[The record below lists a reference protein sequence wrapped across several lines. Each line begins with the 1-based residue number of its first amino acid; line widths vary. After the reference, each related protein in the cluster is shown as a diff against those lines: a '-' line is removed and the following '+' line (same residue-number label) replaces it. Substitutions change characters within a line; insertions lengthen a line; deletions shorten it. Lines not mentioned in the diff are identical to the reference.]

1 MAAAAQLTDEEL
13 FSELRRF
20 GLSPGPVTESTR
32 PVYLKKLKKL
42 REDERA
48 GARGSANKT
57 RNSNNNNTGAGAA
70 PGEGGGGRAAPGMG
84 ARLASPDQP
93 YLPGGAGGGSR
104 SRAAPPAGGGKV
116 LLGFSSDES
125 DVEASPR
132 SQAGAGGG
140 SNSSRRERASPPVR
154 GLRPAASHGACS
166 ERNSFPPEAAR
177 RKPSAWWGAVARR
190 PTATAGAQTQDMR
203 EPGEGGEDDEEEER
217 QWKNRTVNGNR
228 HPSLG
233 GRAEY
238 SDSEE
243 EGERAKQQVLKEETA
258 ARQHRGRRSLSKSA
272 GPFTASKCAAAGPGM
287 METGQQRAG
296 GGGGAGVIAMND
308 RAEAAAAGSLDRGRN
323 EEEAA
328 VTSGGDCENLDTS
341 PSTPR
346 YRSTSSKNSPPLLVL
361 PQPTDMDSSKI
372 SDPLGTVRKAANNHV
387 LSGAAG
393 GFNIEPRI
401 YSATNSLPLGA
412 ATPSSLRINHS
423 NHTGANHTYLKN
435 TYKQKLSEPEEEL
448 LQQFKREEIST
459 TGGFSAHYLSMFLLT
474 AACLFFLIL
483 GLMYVRMRG
492 SGVAEHGEVN
502 IKNPFGEQLEE
513 IKANEKSLMM
523 NSLYKLHD
531 RLAQVAGDHDC
542 GNSIQRNLSVQETAA
557 YLKSLGPEYE
567 KVLNTALQWIMSRGE
582 DVGIKCIGNDPNE
595 ELNNVTDVKYL
606 ESTRPQMSFRC
617 RFRRAFI
624 TVTHRLSIL
633 LLGIGMVWG
642 VLHYMKYR
650 WTKEEEETRQMY
662 DMVVKIIDALRSHN
676 EACQENK
683 DLQPYMPIPHVC
695 DSLIPPQDRCLVH
708 MLIHVWNTDRDHTS
722 QRTSSYGKKMKK
734 VWNRAVD
741 FLAANESRVRT
752 ETRRIGGT
760 DFLVWRWIQ
769 PSAACDKILVIP
781 SKVWQGQAFHLDR
794 RNSPPNSLTP
804 CLKIRNMFDPVMEI
818 GDHWHLAIQ
827 EAILEKC
834 SDNDGIVHIAVDK
847 NSREGCVYVKC
858 LSPEYA
864 GKAFKALHGS
874 WFDGKLVTVKYL
886 RLDRY
891 HHRFPQALT
900 CNTPLK
906 PSNKHM
912 NSMSHL
918 RLRTGTTNSQG
929 SS

>member
-20 GLSPGPVTESTR
+20 GFSPGPVTESTR

-48 GARGSANKT
+48 GARGGANKT
-57 RNSNNNNTGAGAA
+57 RNSNNNNTGAAAA
-70 PGEGGGGRAAPGMG
+70 PGGGGRAAPGMG
-84 ARLASPDQP
+84 ARLASPGQP
-93 YLPGGAGGGSR
+93 SLPGGAGGGGR
-104 SRAAPPAGGGKV
+104 SRAAPPVGGGKV

-140 SNSSRRERASPPVR
+140 GGGSSSRRERASPPVR

-166 ERNSFPPEAAR
+166 ERNSSPPEAAR

-190 PTATAGAQTQDMR
+190 PTATAGAQTQGMR
-203 EPGEGGEDDEEEER
+203 EPGEGEEEEDEEER
-217 QWKNRTVNGNR
+217 QWKNRTVNGSR

-233 GRAEY
+233 CRAEY

-258 ARQHRGRRSLSKSA
+258 ARQHRARRSLSKSA
-272 GPFTASKCAAAGPGM
+272 APFTASKCAAAGAGM

-308 RAEAAAAGSLDRGRN
+308 RAEAAAAAGSLDRGRN
-323 EEEAA
+323 QEEEAA
-328 VTSGGDCENLDTS
+328 VTRGGDCKNLDTS
-341 PSTPR
+341 PSIPR

-387 LSGAAG
+387 LSGATG

-401 YSATNSLPLGA
+401 YSATNSLSLGA

-423 NHTGANHTYLKN
+423 NHTGSNHTYLKN

-448 LQQFKREEIST
+448 LQQFKREEVST

-492 SGVAEHGEVN
+492 SGVAERGEVN
-502 IKNPFGEQLEE
+502 
-513 IKANEKSLMM
+513 
-523 NSLYKLHD
+523 
-531 RLAQVAGDHDC
+531 RDHDC

-582 DVGIKCIGNDPNE
+582 DVGIKCIGNDPSE

-642 VLHYMKYR
+642 VLNYMKYR

-662 DMVVKIIDALRSHN
+662 DMVVKIIDVLRSHN

-695 DSLIPPQDRCLVH
+695 DSLIPPQDR
-708 MLIHVWNTDRDHTS
+708 
-722 QRTSSYGKKMKK
+722 KKMKK

-752 ETRRIGGT
+752 ETRRIGGA
-760 DFLVWRWIQ
+760 DDLVWRWIQ

>member
-1 MAAAAQLTDEEL
+1 MATAAQLTDEEL

-20 GLSPGPVTESTR
+20 GFSPGPVTESTR

-48 GARGSANKT
+48 GARSGANKT

-70 PGEGGGGRAAPGMG
+70 PGGGGPGRAAPGVG
-84 ARLASPDQP
+84 ARLVGAEHP
-93 YLPGGAGGGSR
+93 YLPGAAAGSSR

-125 DVEASPR
+125 DVETSPR
-132 SQAGAGGG
+132 SQAGAG
-140 SNSSRRERASPPVR
+140 SRRERASPLFR
-154 GLRPAASHGACS
+154 GLRPAAPHGACGVS
-166 ERNSFPPEAAR
+166 NSSPPEEAAR
-177 RKPSAWWGAVARR
+177 RKPNAWWGAAARR
-190 PTATAGAQTQDMR
+190 PTAAQGVR
-203 EPGEGGEDDEEEER
+203 EPGDGDEEGGEEDDEEEEEEESEQQR
-217 QWKNRTVNGNR
+217 WKNRTVNGNR
-228 HPSLG
+228 LLSYG
-233 GRAEY
+233 GSRDKY

-243 EGERAKQQVLKEETA
+243 EEAAAGPRAKQQVPKEESA
-258 ARQHRGRRSLSKSA
+258 VRRPRRSLSKSPA
-272 GPFTASKCAAAGPGM
+272 PFITSKCAAAGAGV
-287 METGQQRAG
+287 METGQERAG
-296 GGGGAGVIAMND
+296 GGCGAGVVTND
-308 RAEAAAAGSLDRGRN
+308 RAAAEAAAVGSLDRGRN
-323 EEEAA
+323 REEEEAA
-328 VTSGGDCENLDTS
+328 AAGGGGCENLDS
-341 PSTPR
+341 
-346 YRSTSSKNSPPLLVL
+346 SPPSPRFRIGLPKKSPTALLL
-361 PQPTDMDSSKI
+361 PPPLTDVDSSKI
-372 SDPLGTVRKAANNHV
+372 TDPPGTIRKATNNHV

-393 GFNIEPRI
+393 SYNVESRI
-401 YSATNSLPLGA
+401 YSATNSLPPGG
-412 ATPSSLRINHS
+412 TTSSLRLNHS
-423 NHTGANHTYLKN
+423 NHTGSNHTYLKN
-435 TYKQKLSEPEEEL
+435 TYKKNLSEPEEEL
-448 LQQFKREEIST
+448 LQQFKREEVST

-483 GLMYVRMRG
+483 GFTYLRMRG
-492 SGVAEHGEVN
+492 SGVAEDVGVN
-502 IKNPFGEQLEE
+502 REHE
-513 IKANEKSLMM
+513 
-523 NSLYKLHD
+523 
-531 RLAQVAGDHDC
+531 C
-542 GNSIQRNLSVQETAA
+542 GSSIQRNLTVQEAAA
-557 YLKSLGPEYE
+557 YLKNLDPEYE
-567 KVLNTALQWIMSRGE
+567 SVLNTALQWVLNSGE
-582 DVGIKCIGNDPNE
+582 DVGIKCLSNDPDE
-595 ELNNVTDVKYL
+595 MDVTNVTDVKYL
-606 ESTRPQMSFRC
+606 ESTSPKMSFRC
-617 RFRRAFI
+617 RFRRAFVN
-624 TVTHRLSIL
+624 VTHRLSIL
-633 LLGIGMVWG
+633 LLGIAMVWG

-650 WTKEEEETRQMY
+650 WAKEEEETRQMY
-662 DMVVKIIDALRSHN
+662 DMVVKIIDVLRSHS
-676 EACQENK
+676 EACSENK
-683 DLQPYMPIPHVC
+683 DLQSYMPILHVR
-695 DSLIPPQDRCLVH
+695 DSLIPPQDR
-708 MLIHVWNTDRDHTS
+708 R
-722 QRTSSYGKKMKK
+722 KMKK

-752 ETRRIGGT
+752 ETRRLGGAE
-760 DFLVWRWIQ
+760 FLVWKWMQ

>member
-1 MAAAAQLTDEEL
+1 MATAAQLTDEEL

-20 GLSPGPVTESTR
+20 GFSPGPVTESTR

-48 GARGSANKT
+48 GARSGANKT

-70 PGEGGGGRAAPGMG
+70 PGGGGGGAGRAG
-84 ARLASPDQP
+84 ARLAVSEHP
-93 YLPGGAGGGSR
+93 YLPGAGAGSGR

-125 DVEASPR
+125 DVETSPR

-140 SNSSRRERASPPVR
+140 SRRERASPLFR
-154 GLRPAASHGACS
+154 GLRPAAPHGACGVS
-166 ERNSFPPEAAR
+166 NSSPPEEAAR
-177 RKPSAWWGAVARR
+177 RKPSAWWGAAARR
-190 PTATAGAQTQDMR
+190 PAAAQGVR
-203 EPGEGGEDDEEEER
+203 EPADGEEGGEEGDEEEEEEEESEKQR
-217 QWKNRTVNGNR
+217 WKNRTVNGSR
-228 HPSLG
+228 LLSHG
-233 GRAEY
+233 GSRDKY

-243 EGERAKQQVLKEETA
+243 EEAGARNKQQVPKEEPA
-258 ARQHRGRRSLSKSA
+258 ARRPRRSLSKSPA
-272 GPFTASKCAAAGPGM
+272 PFITSKCAAAGAGV
-287 METGQQRAG
+287 METGQERAG
-296 GGGGAGVIAMND
+296 GGCGAGVVVTND
-308 RAEAAAAGSLDRGRN
+308 RAAEAAAAGSLDRGRR

-328 VTSGGDCENLDTS
+328 AGGGGGCEDLDSS
-341 PSTPR
+341 PPSPR
-346 YRSTSSKNSPPLLVL
+346 YRIGLSKKSPTVLLLPPPL
-361 PQPTDMDSSKI
+361 TDVDSSKI
-372 SDPLGTVRKAANNHV
+372 TDPPGTVRKATNNHV

-393 GFNIEPRI
+393 SYNVESRI
-401 YSATNSLPLGA
+401 YSATNSLPPGG
-412 ATPSSLRINHS
+412 TTSSLRLNHS
-423 NHTGANHTYLKN
+423 NHTGSNHTYLKN
-435 TYKQKLSEPEEEL
+435 TYKKNLSEPEEEL
-448 LQQFKREEIST
+448 LQQFKREEVST

-483 GLMYVRMRG
+483 GFTYLRMRG
-492 SGVAEHGEVN
+492 SGVAEDVGAN
-502 IKNPFGEQLEE
+502 IKNPLSEE
-513 IKANEKSLMM
+513 LQKIE
-523 NSLYKLHD
+523 
-531 RLAQVAGDHDC
+531 
-542 GNSIQRNLSVQETAA
+542 NLD
-557 YLKSLGPEYE
+557 PEYE
-567 KVLNTALQWIMSRGE
+567 SVLNTALQWILNSGE
-582 DVGIKCIGNDPNE
+582 DVGIKCLSNDPNE
-595 ELNNVTDVKYL
+595 RDVTNVTDVKYL
-606 ESTRPQMSFRC
+606 ESTSPKMSFRC
-617 RFRRAFI
+617 RFRRAFVN
-624 TVTHRLSIL
+624 VTHRLSIL
-633 LLGIGMVWG
+633 LLGVAMVWG

-650 WTKEEEETRQMY
+650 WAKEEEETRQMY
-662 DMVVKIIDALRSHN
+662 DMVVKIIDVLRSHS
-676 EACQENK
+676 EACSENK
-683 DLQPYMPIPHVC
+683 DLQPYMPILHVH
-695 DSLIPPQDRCLVH
+695 DSLIPPQDR
-708 MLIHVWNTDRDHTS
+708 R
-722 QRTSSYGKKMKK
+722 KMRK

-752 ETRRIGGT
+752 ETRRIGGAE
-760 DFLVWRWIQ
+760 FLVWKWMQ

-818 GDHWHLAIQ
+818 GDQWHLAIQ

-929 SS
+929 GS

>member
-20 GLSPGPVTESTR
+20 GFSPGPVTESTR

-48 GARGSANKT
+48 GARGGANKT

-70 PGEGGGGRAAPGMG
+70 PGGGGRAAPGPG

-93 YLPGGAGGGSR
+93 YLLGGAGGGSR

-140 SNSSRRERASPPVR
+140 GSSSRRERASPPVR

-166 ERNSFPPEAAR
+166 GRTSSPPEAAR

-190 PTATAGAQTQDMR
+190 PTATAGAQTQGMR
-203 EPGEGGEDDEEEER
+203 EPGGGEEEEDEEGR

-228 HPSLG
+228 HSSLG
-233 GRAEY
+233 GRTEY

-258 ARQHRGRRSLSKSA
+258 ARQHRARRSLSKSA
-272 GPFTASKCAAAGPGM
+272 APFTASKCAAAGAGM

-308 RAEAAAAGSLDRGRN
+308 RAEAAAAAGSLDRGRN
-323 EEEAA
+323 REKEAA
-328 VTSGGDCENLDTS
+328 VTRGGDCENLDTS
-341 PSTPR
+341 PSIPR
-346 YRSTSSKNSPPLLVL
+346 YRSASSKNSPPLLVL

-372 SDPLGTVRKAANNHV
+372 NDPLGTVRKAANNHV
-387 LSGAAG
+387 LIGADG
-393 GFNIEPRI
+393 GFNIEPKI
-401 YSATNSLPLGA
+401 YSATNSLSLGA

-423 NHTGANHTYLKN
+423 NHMGSNHTYLKN

-448 LQQFKREEIST
+448 LQQFKREEVST

-474 AACLFFLIL
+474 AACLFFLVL

-492 SGVAEHGEVN
+492 SGVAEHGE
-502 IKNPFGEQLEE
+502 
-513 IKANEKSLMM
+513 ANEKSLMM

-582 DVGIKCIGNDPNE
+582 DVGIKCIGNDPSE
-595 ELNNVTDVKYL
+595 ELHNVTDVKYL

-624 TVTHRLSIL
+624 TLFKFSL
-633 LLGIGMVWG
+633 LMVIRMVWG

-662 DMVVKIIDALRSHN
+662 DMVVKIIDVLRSHN

-695 DSLIPPQDRCLVH
+695 DSLIPPQDR
-708 MLIHVWNTDRDHTS
+708 
-722 QRTSSYGKKMKK
+722 KKMKK

-752 ETRRIGGT
+752 ETRRIGGA